1 MMAYALKLQMQ
12 KGGMMKMI
20 QERLNQLLTGI
31 KNKFGL
37 YGSLPGTYQMA
48 VLRLK

>member
-1 MMAYALKLQMQ
+1 
-12 KGGMMKMI
+12 MI
-20 QERLNQLLTGI
+20 KAILIELLTGI

-37 YGSLPGTYQMA
+37 YGDLPGKYQMA